1 MSPHATPIRKDR
13 IDATGAALLIFV
25 SALFGINQV
34 LVKLVNAGMNPVFQA
49 GLRSAVAILPVL
61 AWALWRRSRLS
72 VTDGSLIPGIL
83 CGLFFAF
90 EFYMLFRAL
99 EYTTVGHSSVMFYTM
114 PVWLALFAHFL
125 IPGER
130 MTRRRAAGL
139 ALAVLGIVIAL
150 LPRGGEAGDMAIWGD
165 LMALVATLG
174 WTAIALTARLSK
186 LSRATPEMQLLY
198 QVVVSAPILLVL
210 AAFHGAPF
218 REMTPALWSI
228 FAFQVLG
235 IVTFAF
241 MLWFWILKVYPA
253 SDMASFAFL
262 TPLFG
267 VFFGWAF
274 LGEQLTVNVV
284 IALVLVAIG
293 IWLVNSRPKPRP
305 VSGA

>member
-49 GLRSAVAILPVL
+49 GLRSAVAVIPVL
-61 AWALWRRSRLS
+61 AWALWRKRRIS
-72 VTDGSLIPGIL
+72 VTDGSLVPGIL
-83 CGLFFAF
+83 CGLFFSF
-90 EFYMLFRAL
+90 EFFLLFQAL
-99 EYTTVGHSSVMFYTM
+99 EYTTVGRSSVMFYTM

-130 MTRRRAAGL
+130 MTGRRAAGL
-139 ALAVLGIVIAL
+139 SLAVTGIVIAL
-150 LPRGGEAGDMAIWGD
+150 LRRGGDAGSMAIWGD
-165 LMALVATLG
+165 LMALAATLG

-198 QVVVSAPILLVL
+198 QVAVSAPVLLAL
-210 AAFHGAPF
+210 SLFYGPSF
-218 REMTPALWSI
+218 REMTPMLWGI
-228 FAFQVLG
+228 FCFQVLG

-241 MLWFWILKVYPA
+241 ILWFWILKVYPA

-267 VFFGWAF
+267 VFFGWF
-274 LGEQLTVNVV
+274 ILGEQLTASTV
-284 IALVLVAIG
+284 IALALVAGG

>member
-1 MSPHATPIRKDR
+1 MSPGTIPVRKDR
-13 IDATGAALLIFV
+13 IDATGAALLVFV

-34 LVKLVNAGMNPVFQA
+34 LVKLVNTGMNPVFQA

-61 AWALWRRSRLS
+61 AWALWRRRKLS
-72 VTDGSLIPGIL
+72 VTDGSLIPGIA
-83 CGLFFAF
+83 CGFFFAF
-90 EFYMLFRAL
+90 EFYLLFRAL

-130 MTRRRAAGL
+130 MTGRRAAGL
-139 ALAVLGIVIAL
+139 ALAVLGIIIAL
-150 LPRGGEAGDMAIWGD
+150 LPRGGDAGSMAIWGD
-165 LMALVATLG
+165 LMALTATLG

-186 LSRATPEMQLLY
+186 LSRSTPEMQLLY
-198 QVVVSAPILLVL
+198 QVAVSAPILLALSVL
-210 AAFHGAPF
+210 YGEPF
-218 REMTPALWSI
+218 REMTPALWGI

-241 MLWFWILKVYPA
+241 ILWFWILKVYPA

-274 LGEQLTVNVV
+274 LGEQLTVNVL

-293 IWLVNSRPKPRP
+293 IWLVNSRPRRRT
-305 VSGA
+305 